1 MLKLNSCDHSDA
13 YILVNGT
20 VTVKNTDPA
29 ANPNN
34 RKNIISENCAP
45 FNNCTSEI
53 NNTQIDNA
61 TDIDVVMPVYN
72 LIEYSDNYSKTF
84 GILWQYHR
92 DEPFLNVLKNSGSF
106 KFKTTIG
113 SRIGNNCSKDVKI
126 MVPLKYLRSNF

>member
-1 MLKLNSCDHSDA
+1 MLKLNLCDHSDA

-45 FNNCTSEI
+45 FNNCISEI

-61 TDIDVVMPVYN
+61 KDIDVVMSVYN

-92 DEPFLNVLKNSGSF
+92 DEPFLNVLK
-106 KFKTTIG
+106 KTVV
-113 SRIGNNCSKDVKI
+113 RLN
-126 MVPLKYLRSNF
+126 LKQQ